1 MSDPFNILG
10 PEFETP
16 PAFDL
21 AVRDRV
27 TRIGELTASFEE
39 MAGRIP
45 DEAYSDQE
53 WKIVESAALAIEE
66 ASERAEEG
74 YVAVMYDSHAW
85 YRIMESF
92 EQIERR
98 LASALGVM
106 ELVEQRLSSPPPDP
120 SGAG

>member
-85 YRIMESF
+85 YRVIENLEKISLRLESAMGIMERTRSR
-92 EQIERR
+92 E
-98 LASALGVM
+98 A
-106 ELVEQRLSSPPPDP
+106 P
-120 SGAG
+120 